1 MYEMIGRIFG
11 VGVGTFLILLILL
24 ARGLPVLFF
33 LKMLPLVILLLIA
46 VAFIWAG
53 ITSD

>member
-1 MYEMIGRIFG
+1 MIGRIFG
-11 VGVGTFLILLILL
+11 VGVGVFLILFILL

-33 LKMLPLVILLLIA
+33 IKMLPLAILLLIA

>member
-1 MYEMIGRIFG
+1 MIGRIFG

-33 LKMLPLVILLLIA
+33 LKMLPLAVLLLIA
-46 VAFIWAG
+46 FALIYAG